1 MRKILKSVLVISAL
15 FLLAGCS
22 KKEVKQSAADLKSS
36 ATNIAVFIPGIME
49 GSPIYA
55 KLAQGV
61 KAAVNEYNQSK
72 TEEEKIEVTVFE
84 AGNNQSEWGA
94 KIVQL
99 AVTEKYDVIISSN
112 PSLPEICSFVTE
124 SFPNQK
130 FILLD
135 AECNGNDHIAAL
147 SYNQKEEAYLSGYIS
162 GLMSKSHKL
171 GLIAAQKYPIMNMI
185 LLPYYEKGAKDADKN
200 STVDFRIV
208 GNWYDATKGAELA
221 NAMADSGVDVIL
233 PICGGASQGV
243 ISAAKEKNIYLSWFD
258 ENGFSKAP
266 GNIISSCFAKQ
277 DEVAKEITIEF
288 LKGQTS
294 WGTTKTVTFAD
305 GCFEFVQDD
314 PAYIETVPSNVRNKM
329 NKLVKGFSSGKKQL
343 D

>member
-1 MRKILKSVLVISAL
+1 MRKFSKTLLVISTL

-22 KKEVKQSAADLKSS
+22 KKADNKKAGDIQSSVKS
-36 ATNIAVFIPGIME
+36 IAVFIPGIME
-49 GSPIYA
+49 GSPTYE

-61 KAAVNEYNQSK
+61 KAAVDEYNENKSD
-72 TEEEKIEVTVFE
+72 EDKIEVTVFE
-84 AGNNQSEWGA
+84 AGTNQAAWGA

-99 AVTEKYDVIISSN
+99 AVTEKYEVIISSN
-112 PSLPEICSFVTE
+112 PSLPEICSFVTD

-135 AECNGNDHIAAL
+135 AECNGNDRIAAL

-162 GLMSKSHKL
+162 GLMSKTHKL
-171 GLIAAQKYPIMNMI
+171 GLIAAQEYPIMNTI
-185 LLPYYEKGAKDADKN
+185 LLPYYEKGAKDSDKN

-258 ENGFSKAP
+258 ENGFAKAP
-266 GNIISSCFAKQ
+266 GNIISSCYAKQ
-277 DEVAKEITIEF
+277 DEVAKEITLDFIRGE
-288 LKGQTS
+288 TA
-294 WGTTKTVTFAD
+294 WGTTKTVSFAD
-305 GCFEFVQDD
+305 GVFEFVQDD
-314 PAYIETVPSNVRNKM
+314 PAYVETVPSSIRSKM
-329 NKLVKGFSSGKKQL
+329 SKLVKGFTSGKKQL